1 MKIYDKEKFHRL
13 YFLIKKRT
21 LSDKIKLPYKI
32 QTERSVLM
40 FKDYN
45 MNQLISPLD
54 LEVKLQH
61 NDIAFHIHHLIE
73 SIPQEAMEPFVS

>member
-1 MKIYDKEKFHRL
+1 
-13 YFLIKKRT
+13 
-21 LSDKIKLPYKI
+21 
-32 QTERSVLM
+32 M